1 MFTDLG
7 PLVLIHFVTACYAI
21 IAGAAIFLMPK
32 GTQLHRAVGT
42 SYIAAMFVTVASVVP
57 VEATVMPIMGSRFG
71 FFHVFVV
78 LGFISLAFGI
88 RAILKWRSTRDPE
101 WLRAHQIH
109 LAYSYAGLLMAGF
122 SQMAT
127 NPRWLVVAPFET
139 MTQFW
144 IAFAAVNAAIYAVAV
159 WQIQTKLAK
168 GDPMRWYR
176 ANAMPGVPR

>member
-1 MFTDLG
+1 MLQDLS
-7 PLVLIHFVTACYAI
+7 PLLLIHFVAASYAI
-21 IAGAAIFLMPK
+21 LAGAAIFLLRK
-32 GTQLHRAVGT
+32 GTQMHRMIGA
-42 SYIAAMFVTVASVVP
+42 SYIAAMFVTVLSVVP
-57 VEATVMPIMGSRFG
+57 VPATVMPFMGTRFG

-78 LGFISLAFGI
+78 VGFISLMFGL
-88 RAILKWRSTRDPE
+88 RALYRWHTTRDPE

-144 IAFAAVNAAIYAVAV
+144 IAFGAVNAAIYGVAMWV
-159 WQIQTKLAK
+159 IQTRLAK
-168 GDPMRWYR
+168 GDPMRWKRR
-176 ANAMPGVPR
+176 AESTLSN